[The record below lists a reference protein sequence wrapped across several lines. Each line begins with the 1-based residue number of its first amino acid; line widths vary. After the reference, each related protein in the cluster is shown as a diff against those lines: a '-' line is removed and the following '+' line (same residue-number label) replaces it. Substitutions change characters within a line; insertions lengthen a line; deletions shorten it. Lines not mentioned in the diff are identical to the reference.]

1 MTQLFG
7 PTKSRRER
15 RRNMSKMKRALD
27 VVNDLRNLADS
38 LEGLTFVFKVNEPEV
53 TATAEARGTAK
64 EELQPEKQPTLE
76 EVRAKLAS
84 LSQDGKQVEVK
95 ELITSFGAKKL
106 SDVPAQKYSELL
118 EKAEEL

>member
-1 MTQLFG
+1 
-7 PTKSRRER
+7 
-15 RRNMSKMKRALD
+15 MSKMKRALD